1 MKSIVYYFDKYVQ
14 NDMVKN
20 FTVLLIMFLAPIFS
34 IGNLAQQDSLLNI
47 LANENEINKISI
59 LEELSKIP
67 DISIEQRVQY
77 LKQAIGIAED
87 INNPMAKANTL
98 YELGIAYENKGNF
111 EDALV
116 VCQESLALFNAN
128 NKLFESTKVLTL
140 IGAVYI
146 YLENFDMAINHFK
159 KALEIRY
166 KLGDQIQIANAL
178 TNLGNV
184 AGITG
189 KLDEAMEYYGK
200 ALKIREEFHDL
211 KGLSQLYNNIAN
223 IHFAK
228 GEMSKVLPYR
238 LKALQMDRESGDKWQ
253 IALKTYN
260 LAEYYLVNKE
270 PQKAYPY
277 IIESKKLAESLENYG
292 LINDNIQ
299 FLSSY
304 YELLNDNKKALEYQK
319 LYAKSTKETFSK
331 ELSEQV
337 SEMEVKYETEKK
349 ERETQEIMHQ
359 LDRVHSQRLILLCI
373 VIIGFLIIVFII
385 SLFYK
390 KKKNN
395 QFLET
400 EVLKRTNELRIKNS
414 ELERNG
420 IELMNA
426 KVKAEESDR
435 LKSAFLTNMSHE
447 IRTPMNS
454 ILGFTNLLID
464 PNLSESDKEL
474 FADNIQSGS
483 DRLLNTIDNII
494 EASRI
499 EASQLKS
506 SNSNFCINKLI
517 EEIYNRF
524 NSDNTNTRIEFSF
537 SNGLP
542 KAESSIFSDKSKISV
557 ILTNL
562 IKNAFK
568 FTKEGAIN
576 FGYRKKD
583 NFLEFYVVDTGV
595 GVPIERQ
602 DAIFNLFVQSDIED
616 RNAYQGSGLGL
627 FIAKS
632 YVELLGGRI
641 WIKSNLETGS
651 SFYFTIPCQYDQSE
665 ESGLVSG
672 VNDVSLKDSSA
683 ELKILIV
690 EDDMNSD
697 VYLTAIVG
705 NLTKH
710 ILHASDGMEAV
721 NICQQQM
728 DIDLILMDLKMPVM
742 NGIDAIKKIREF
754 NKDVY
759 IIAQTAYALVGDREN
774 AIQAGCNDYVS
785 KPVKKDELLA
795 KIAKYSNKIKRTTD
809 SD

>member
-184 AGITG
+184 SGITG

>member
-14 NDMVKN
+14 KDMVKN

-34 IGNLAQQDSLLNI
+34 IGNFAQQDSLLNI

-87 INNPMAKANTL
+87 INNPLAKANTL

-184 AGITG
+184 SGITG